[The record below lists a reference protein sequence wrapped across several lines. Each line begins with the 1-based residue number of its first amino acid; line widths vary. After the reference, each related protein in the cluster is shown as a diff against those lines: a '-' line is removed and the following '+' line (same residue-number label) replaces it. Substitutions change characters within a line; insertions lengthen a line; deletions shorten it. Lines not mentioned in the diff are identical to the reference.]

1 MNKFNAGSIWVLAI
15 LSLVALAGLYLVET
29 QKTDVKRKWYN
40 EKLEA
45 SKIAK
50 QAADLLKEYRLQKSV
65 FIDVVNDPNRTTLIG
80 QDITPITTDQGNI
93 DAKLTSTNP
102 NFAAVV
108 VDMLKEADLKEN
120 DVVAVSYTGS
130 FPALNIAV
138 HAAIQTLKLK
148 PIIIT
153 SVGASNWGAND
164 PYFTWL
170 DMEKY
175 LYDAKLFKYKSVA
188 ASMGGG
194 LDKGRGLSPEGRNLI
209 KAAVDRAGIEFINEE
224 YLENSIQKRLDI
236 YKAHSKRPIKLFINV
251 GGGIASVGSIE
262 NYQFIPSGYSPPLT
276 IKNFPIKGVLIRMSE
291 ENIPFIHLLN
301 ITQLAEKYGLPL
313 SPTPL
318 PVPGEGEIFV
328 QRQYNLTLTIIAALI
343 LVVFISIVLI
353 LERRR
358 HRLGTEVVDFTNPHI
373 EPDKKQHELTE
384 L

>member
-29 QKTDVKRKWYN
+29 QKNDVKRKWYV

-50 QAADLLKEYRLQKSV
+50 QAADLLKEHRLQNSV

-236 YKAHSKRPIKLFINV
+236 YKSHSKKPIKLFINV

-328 QRQYNLTLTIIAALI
+328 QRQYNLTLTVITAFI

-358 HRLGTEVVDFTNPHI
+358 HRLGTEAVDFTNPQI

>member
-1 MNKFNAGSIWVLAI
+1 MNNFNAGSIRVLAI
-15 LSLVALAGLYLVET
+15 LSLLALFCLYIVET
-29 QKTDVKRKWYN
+29 QKTDVKRKWYK

-45 SKIAK
+45 SKITKHAS
-50 QAADLLKEYRLQKSV
+50 DLLKEHRLQKSV

-108 VDMLKEADLKEN
+108 IDMLKEADLKEN
-120 DVVAVSYTGS
+120 DAVAVSFTGS

-148 PIIIT
+148 PVIIS

-175 LYDAKLFKYKSVA
+175 LYDAGIFKNKSIA

-209 KAAVDRAGIEFINEE
+209 KASVERTGIEFINEE
-224 YLENSIQKRLDI
+224 YLENSIEKRLEI
-236 YKAHSKRPIKLFINV
+236 YKAHSSAPFKLFINV

-291 ENIPFIHLLN
+291 ENIPLIHLLN
-301 ITQLAEKYGLPL
+301 ITQLASKYGLPL
-313 SPTPL
+313 SPSPL
-318 PVPGEGEIFV
+318 PAPGEGEIFV
-328 QRQYNLTLTIIAALI
+328 QKQYNMTLTIITALI
-343 LVVFISIVLI
+343 LIIFISIVLV
-353 LERRR
+353 LEKRR
-358 HRLGTEVVDFTNPHI
+358 HRLGTEIVPDGQYG

>member
-1 MNKFNAGSIWVLAI
+1 LNTFNAGSIRVLAL
-15 LSLVALAGLYLVET
+15 LSLLALAGLYLVET
-29 QKTDVKRKWYN
+29 QKTDVKRKWYK

-45 SKIAK
+45 SIIAK

-120 DVVAVSYTGS
+120 DAVAVSFTGS

-138 HAAIQTLKLK
+138 HSAIQTLKLK
-148 PIIIT
+148 PVIIT

-224 YLENSIQKRLDI
+224 FLENSIEKRFNI
-236 YKAHSKRPIKLFINV
+236 YKSHSRTPIKLFINV

-262 NYQFIPSGYSPPLT
+262 NYQFVPSGYSPPLT

-313 SPTPL
+313 TPAPL

-328 QRQYNLTLTIIAALI
+328 QKQYSMTLTVIIAFILI
-343 LVVFISIVLI
+343 VFISIVLV
-353 LERRR
+353 LEKRR
-358 HRLGTEVVDFTNPHI
+358 HHLGTEMVSSINHI
-373 EPDKKQHELTE
+373 NKPDKKQHELTE